1 MPLTMQYNYIVKPLA
16 AQKIWSFYH
25 HVARKYQHTFDE
37 EDLIRNAR
45 QAVRSIYRIEQSLLR
60 RKPIIKRWRQ
70 YYMANIGSW
79 YYAYTIE
86 DSTIVVH
93 DACHKQNMHD

>member
-1 MPLTMQYNYIVKPLA
+1 MQYNYIVKPRA
-16 AQKIWSFYH
+16 AQKIWSFYRN
-25 HVARKYQHTFDE
+25 VARKYQHTFGE

-45 QAVRSIYRIEQSLLR
+45 QAVRSIYQIELTLLR
-60 RKPIIKRWRQ
+60 RKPLITRWKQ
-70 YYMANIGSW
+70 YYMAYAGGW

-86 DSTIVVH
+86 GNTIVVR